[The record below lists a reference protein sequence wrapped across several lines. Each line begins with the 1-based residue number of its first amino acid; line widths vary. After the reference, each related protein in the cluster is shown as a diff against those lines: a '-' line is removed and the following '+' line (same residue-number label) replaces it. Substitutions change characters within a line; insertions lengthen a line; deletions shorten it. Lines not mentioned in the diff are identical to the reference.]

1 MKYTNMC
8 DHTRKLLQIYLS
20 QEKIFSFYSKL
31 GQFQSQDVP
40 KNVNFL
46 EGINYFIITKMTT
59 LKWHFLSYIGWK
71 NSIWDNISLVQSKM
85 TCWRHLILCRDIYR
99 CFVIFSILWNPRSQ
113 NHPFLKTLYF
123 WAQNVIKNVLT
134 HCKMKISFP
143 VTKIFAIIFLYD
155 HTYLCISTFT
165 FYS

>member
-1 MKYTNMC
+1 MC

-59 LKWHFLSYIGWK
+59 LK
-71 NSIWDNISLVQSKM
+71 
-85 TCWRHLILCRDIYR
+85 
-99 CFVIFSILWNPRSQ
+99 
-113 NHPFLKTLYF
+113 
-123 WAQNVIKNVLT
+123 
-134 HCKMKISFP
+134 
-143 VTKIFAIIFLYD
+143 
-155 HTYLCISTFT
+155 
-165 FYS
+165 